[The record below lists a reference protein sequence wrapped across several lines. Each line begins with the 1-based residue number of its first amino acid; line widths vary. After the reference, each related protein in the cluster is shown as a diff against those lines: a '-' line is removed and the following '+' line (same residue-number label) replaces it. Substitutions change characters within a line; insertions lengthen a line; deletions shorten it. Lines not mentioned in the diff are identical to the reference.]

1 MSNGTLKAAVILL
14 MMTSFSFALAMTNQP
29 AAPTAPLPPAISAA
43 KTVFLSNSC
52 NDSYTACTNLYNEL
66 YAGLQSE
73 GKYTLVL
80 APAQADLVFEIHYST
95 RLSGVGGSAESG
107 PVSTYGSNLQLLILD
122 RATRVVLWSIS
133 ESGNRKTSA
142 QEQVLGDLKTLA
154 AAGNVTGTGT
164 GPSIQQTTKTRFS
177 DNEKK

>member
-1 MSNGTLKAAVILL
+1 MTKWILKAAVVLL
-14 MMTSFSFALAMTNQP
+14 MSPSFSFALAKPNQGVAP
-29 AAPTAPLPPAISAA
+29 AAPLPPAISAA

-52 NDSYTACTNLYNEL
+52 NDSYAACTNLYNEL

-107 PVSTYGSNLQLLILD
+107 PVSSYGSNLQLLILD

-133 ESGNRKTSA
+133 ESGNRKTTA
-142 QEQVLGDLKTLA
+142 QEQVLDDLKTLA
-154 AAGNVTGTGT
+154 AAGNATGT
-164 GPSIQQTTKTRFS
+164 GPSIQQAAKTRFS
-177 DNEKK
+177 EGKK